1 MSSQQNVIIHQ
12 LKNALQK
19 RMNAYSIVLQRFG
32 VLTDYDSMTNE
43 DVEVALKGLVTVYS
57 KELCPDF
64 PTEFRQFMC

>member
-1 MSSQQNVIIHQ
+1 
-12 LKNALQK
+12 
-19 RMNAYSIVLQRFG
+19 MNAYSIVLQRFG
-32 VLTDYDSMTNE
+32 VLTDYDSMINE